1 MEALEQD
8 NCDNCQQEVPSSGT
22 SRGVSVA
29 VKSCPLLF
37 GLRKKW
43 RLWCVVMAPGITQS
57 QEHWLPG
64 WSCLVTVSQW
74 TEENIYFN
82 LHFQLA
88 H

>member
-43 RLWCVVMAPGITQS
+43 RLWCVVMAPGIT
-57 QEHWLPG
+57 
-64 WSCLVTVSQW
+64 
-74 TEENIYFN
+74 
-82 LHFQLA
+82 
-88 H
+88 